1 MKVLCQKALH
11 CIRVLASFIPGGV
24 SLASFVLK
32 WMAQRHDR
40 RARNILH
47 AQGMKTHRVIYE
59 TLTQSDVSYFA
70 DHGTL
75 LGLIRD
81 NGVIAHDTDMD
92 FSIPPDESLAR
103 VYAALSKKGFRL
115 LHGFMLD
122 DTLEE
127 MTLCYQGLSIDFFR
141 CHRIGNDLGHYVFI
155 NDYAPKTGTLLRT
168 WAHERKRPPLA
179 GLETREFGR
188 SCQVK
193 VSIPRNAVEYLTA
206 SYGNWQVPDSK
217 TDFCSDKIPTQYR
230 DIHEGCKFLNANE
243 VKEVLERASLYEN

>member
-1 MKVLCQKALH
+1 MRDVMQQVLHGVRVAVVKIPGCAALVNQFLGWLARRQSSLSRKYLHDNGMKVHGL
-11 CIRVLASFIPGGV
+11 
-24 SLASFVLK
+24 
-32 WMAQRHDR
+32 
-40 RARNILH
+40 
-47 AQGMKTHRVIYE
+47 IYE
-59 TLTQSDVSYFA
+59 TLTQNGVSYFA

-81 NGVIAHDTDMD
+81 NGVIAHDKDMD
-92 FSIPPDESLAR
+92 FSIPPDESFAR
-103 VYAALSKKGFRL
+103 VYAALSKKGFSI
-115 LHGFMLD
+115 LHGFMLND
-122 DTLEE
+122 ALEE

-179 GLETREFGR
+179 GLETREFGAN
-188 SCQVK
+188 CPVK
-193 VSIPRNAVEYLTA
+193 VSIPQNAVEYLTA

>member
-1 MKVLCQKALH
+1 MKDIVQQVLH
-11 CIRVLASFIPGGV
+11 GIRVFVVKIPGCEWLV
-24 SLASFVLK
+24 KLVLDWLARRQSLLSRKNLQV
-32 WMAQRHDR
+32 
-40 RARNILH
+40 N
-47 AQGMKTHRVIYE
+47 GMRVHGVIYDA
-59 TLTQSDVSYFA
+59 LTQVGVSYFA

-92 FSIPPDESLAR
+92 FSIPPDESLGR
-103 VYAALSKKGFRL
+103 VYAALSKKGFSL
-115 LHGFMLD
+115 LHGFMLGD
-122 DTLEE
+122 ALEE

-141 CHRIGNDLGHYVFI
+141 CHRIGNDLGHFVFI

-179 GLETREFGR
+179 GLETREFGVN
-188 SCQVK
+188 CQVK
-193 VSIPRNAVEYLTA
+193 VSIPKNAVEYLTA

-230 DIHEGCKFLNANE
+230 DIHEGCKFLNASE
-243 VKEVLERASLYEN
+243 VREVLRRSSPSSN